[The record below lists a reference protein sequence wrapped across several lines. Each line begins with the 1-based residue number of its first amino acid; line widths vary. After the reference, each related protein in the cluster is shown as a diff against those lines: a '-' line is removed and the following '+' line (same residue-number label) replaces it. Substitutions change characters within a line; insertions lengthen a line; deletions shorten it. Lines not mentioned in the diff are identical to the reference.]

1 MYTGVIFV
9 HDLSQ
14 KRTKSSLQKWAVE
27 IATIGTFSA
36 PLVSGGPGGL
46 PVPYIV
52 IGNKADISAKEG
64 TGESSGNLV
73 DAARQWVEKQGLL
86 SFSEEI
92 PLTESFPGGGGLL
105 AVRTVVY
112 PSHFSTSY
120 LNRSIMFYLACRLL
134 LSFEFLL
141 YFPISPSFLEQTST
155 LCC

>member
-14 KRTKSSLQKWAVE
+14 RRTKSSLQKWAVE

-36 PLVSGGPGGL
+36 PLGSGGPGGL

-52 IGNKADISAKEG
+52 IGNKVDIAAKEG
-64 TGESSGNLV
+64 TRGSSGNLV
-73 DAARQWVEKQGLL
+73 DVARQWVEKQGLL

-105 AVRTVVY
+105 AVRTIIP
-112 PSHFSTSY
+112 PSHFSI
-120 LNRSIMFYLACRLL
+120 NFV
-134 LSFEFLL
+134 
-141 YFPISPSFLEQTST
+141 FLEETEICPN
-155 LCC
+155 LYLICYLDCG